1 MSHRSRVQV
10 QTTGALNRT
19 TTAKTSSC
27 GRLPGPSSA
36 SNTITIR
43 DHQNGLRSAGPSIR
57 PSYETITQRYS
68 SQSPGPRRFMLDA
81 LCNAMLERRCSVA
94 RPRDRR
100 QTRRWLPLLL
110 HQKALHR
117 GRRRRN
123 LPLQTRRKCVV
134 PLGQSF
140 LNHAEFC
147 EAAWLLSAQQTD
159 DVRSR
164 HRFRL
169 HKLANF
175 SPPLQ
180 CPALATW
187 RWPRCQALLLGPVF

>member
-43 DHQNGLRSAGPSIR
+43 DHQNGLRPAGPSIW

-81 LCNAMLERRCSVA
+81 CATRCLRGDA
-94 RPRDRR
+94 PLHGQETADRLDDGCYCCC
-100 QTRRWLPLLL
+100 TK
-110 HQKALHR
+110 KALHR

-169 HKLANF
+169 HKLVNF

-187 RWPRCQALLLGPVF
+187 RWPCC

>member
-1 MSHRSRVQV
+1 MCEHCVYDTGPPKWPPFSGTVDSAIVRDDHSTLLESISR
-10 QTTGALNRT
+10 
-19 TTAKTSSC
+19 
-27 GRLPGPSSA
+27 P
-36 SNTITIR
+36 
-43 DHQNGLRSAGPSIR
+43 PSIHAR
-57 PSYETITQRYS
+57 CV
-68 SQSPGPRRFMLDA
+68 
-81 LCNAMLERRCSVA
+81 CNAMPERRCSVA
-94 RPRDRR
+94 RPRDHR
-100 QTRRWLPLLL
+100 QTRRWPPLLL
-110 HQKALHR
+110 HEKALHR

-187 RWPRCQALLLGPVF
+187 RWPRC